1 MWLSQLRS
9 KTAFC
14 AALLLGLAVGRSAY
28 PQTVP
33 VRRAQPVN
41 QPPVARALPV
51 DQPPPS
57 PAAPVQRPVPS
68 PPNNAPANPSPPP
81 SETEAQP
88 ADRRQ
93 LDYATGLYGRKLYD
107 LAAPEFEKYLDQY
120 PEAGGRAQAL
130 FFLGECYRAL
140 NKPAAA
146 RKNFQLV
153 LDRYGDGE
161 YGGAAAYILAET
173 AFTEKNYGAALP
185 LFHRAA
191 TKVKEPAIALS
202 AHYFEARCLETL
214 DRKDEACGIYLQIV
228 GAKNPN
234 PYREDSHL
242 AAASTLL
249 SRGKKADALKQY
261 EALTNEAQKPA
272 MKAEAQVRAG
282 LIAMDLSQTEKGK
295 VDQGM
300 LDKAKALLQKAR
312 TNPEAGRFK
321 PIADVALLRLQYQT
335 GHYQEVVADYKK
347 EQQKLPDEARPEAM
361 LLAANAERQQG
372 HAKEADQIY
381 SELVAKY
388 PKREEAKDAQYQRL
402 INVYNSDPAGL
413 VDAVDQ
419 FLATSPTPERAD
431 QAKLLKAE
439 AFYQQQKYADAA
451 PLYGDLR
458 ASQLSSKLRAE
469 AAYKLGWC
477 FVQLKD
483 LPRAVEAFT
492 YFIQAFPDNPQAP
505 AALAQ
510 RAVAYQQD
518 KNYDVAIADL
528 NTILTKYPQA
538 REREAALQQ
547 KALIQGQQGNAK
559 GMSDTFRQLL
569 KEFPKS
575 AAAAQAQYYIG
586 KASLESKDYKT
597 AVTAM
602 NAARQLDQAKY
613 YDAATIR
620 IVSAYFALGDRNA
633 LTKELDAFLATKPD
647 GNVPAEILET
657 VGLDFY
663 NEKNYPAAA
672 KYLSLLSKASNAG
685 TVKPDIWF
693 YLGDADTRL
702 QKFAEAEDAYGHYLE
717 TAKDPAGKA
726 KALLALGATKVAAHK
741 PDEAQ
746 KIAEEIMG
754 LQPEGRVNAEARLL
768 AGDVQAERGN
778 YDEAGKAFMSV
789 ALLYDDPAI
798 TPRALEKAA
807 SAYQRAGK
815 SDEAGRAT
823 QQLHERYP
831 NYVGS

>member
-1 MWLSQLRS
+1 MWLSRLRS

-14 AALLLGLAVGRSAY
+14 AALLLGLAVSQPAHG
-28 PQTVP
+28 QTGP

-41 QPPVARALPV
+41 EPPVARAVPV
-51 DQPPPS
+51 DQPPPPPPS
-57 PAAPVQRPVPS
+57 QRPLPPV
-68 PPNNAPANPSPPP
+68 PNNTPGGTSPPP
-81 SETEAQP
+81 SETESEP

-93 LDYATGLYGRKLYD
+93 LDYATALYGRKLYD
-107 LAAPEFEKYLDQY
+107 LAVPEFEKYLDQY
-120 PEAGGRAQAL
+120 PDGPGRAQAQ
-130 FFLGECYRAL
+130 FFLGESYRAL
-140 NKPAAA
+140 NKPVAA
-146 RKNFQLV
+146 RKSFQAV
-153 LDRYGDGE
+153 LDRHGDSE

-191 TKVKEPAIALS
+191 TRVKEPAVALS

-214 DRKDEACGIYLQIV
+214 DRKDEACGIYLQV
-228 GAKNPN
+228 VEAKNPN
-234 PYREDSHL
+234 PYREDSRL
-242 AAASTLL
+242 AAAAILL
-249 SRGKKADALKQY
+249 SRGKRADALKQY
-261 EALTNEAQKPA
+261 EALTNEAPKPA
-272 MKAEAQVRAG
+272 LKAEAQVRAG

-295 VDQGM
+295 IDQGM
-300 LDKAKALLQKAR
+300 VDKATALLQKAR
-312 TNPEAGRFK
+312 SNAEAGRFK
-321 PIADVALLRLQYQT
+321 PIAEVALLRLQYQT
-335 GHYQEVVADYKK
+335 GHYKELVADYKK

-372 HAKEADQIY
+372 HSKEADAIY

-388 PKREEAKDAQYQRL
+388 PKREEAKEAQYQRL
-402 INVYNSDPAGL
+402 INIYNSDPAGL
-413 VDAVDQ
+413 MDAVDQ
-419 FLATSPTPERAD
+419 FLATNPTPERAD

-458 ASQLSSKLRAE
+458 ASQLSPKLRAE

-483 LPRAVEAFT
+483 LPRSVEAFT

-538 REREAALQQ
+538 HEREAALQQ
-547 KALIQGQQGNAK
+547 KALILGQQGNPK

-586 KASLESKDYKT
+586 KASLETKDYKT
-597 AVTAM
+597 AINAL
-602 NAARQLDQAKY
+602 NAARQLDKAKY

-620 IVSAYFALGDRNA
+620 IISAYFALRDRNA
-633 LTKELDAFLATKPD
+633 LTKELDAFLAAKPD
-647 GNVPAEILET
+647 GNVPAEVLET
-657 VGLDFY
+657 VGLEFY
-663 NEKNYPAAA
+663 NEKNYPAAE
-672 KYLSLLSKASNAG
+672 KYLNALSKVNNPG
-685 TVKPDIWF
+685 NVKPDIWF
-693 YLGDADTRL
+693 YLGDAETRL
-702 QKFAEAEDAYGHYLE
+702 QKFAEAEDAYAHYLQ

-726 KALLALGATKVAAHK
+726 KALLALGAAKVAAHQ

-746 KIAEEIMG
+746 KIAEQIMS

-768 AGDVQAERGN
+768 AGDVQVERGH

-815 SDEAGRAT
+815 PDEAGRAT
-823 QQLHERYP
+823 QQLHDRYP
-831 NYVGS
+831 NQAGG

>member
-1 MWLSQLRS
+1 MWLSPLRS
-9 KTAFC
+9 KAAFS
-14 AALLLGLAVGRSAY
+14 AALLVSLTVGRSGY
-28 PQTVP
+28 SQSGP

-41 QPPVARALPV
+41 EPPIARALPV
-51 DQPPPS
+51 DQPPPPS
-57 PAAPVQRPVPS
+57 PPPVQRPLPS
-68 PPNNAPANPSPPP
+68 APNNTPASASPPP
-81 SETEAQP
+81 SEAEGEP

-93 LDYATGLYGRKLYD
+93 LDYAAALYGRKLYD
-107 LAAPEFEKYLDQY
+107 LAAPEFEKYLDEY
-120 PEAGGRAQAL
+120 PEAAGRAQAQFL
-130 FFLGECYRAL
+130 LGECYRAL
-140 NKPAAA
+140 NKPVAA
-146 RKNFQLV
+146 RRNFQAV

-191 TKVKEPAIALS
+191 TKVKEPAVALS

-214 DRKDEACGIYLQIV
+214 DRKDEAGGIYLQIADAK
-228 GAKNPN
+228 GAN
-234 PYREDSHL
+234 PYREDSRL
-242 AAASTLL
+242 AAASILL

-261 EALTNEAQKPA
+261 EALANEASKPA
-272 MKAEAQVRAG
+272 LKAEAQVRAG
-282 LIAMDLSQTEKGK
+282 LIAMDLTQTDKGK

-300 LDKAKALLQKAR
+300 MDKATSLLQKAR
-312 TNPEAGRFK
+312 ANPEAGKFK

-335 GHYQEVVADYKK
+335 GRYKELLADYKK
-347 EQQKLPDEARPEAM
+347 VQAKLPDEARPEAM

-372 HAKEADQIY
+372 HAKEADAIY
-381 SELVAKY
+381 TELISKY
-388 PKREEAKDAQYQRL
+388 PRREEAKEAEYQRL
-402 INVYNSDPAGL
+402 INIYNSDPAGL
-413 VDAVDQ
+413 MDAVDQ
-419 FLATSPTPERAD
+419 FLATNPTPERAD

-439 AFYQQQKYADAA
+439 AFYQQQKYSDAA
-451 PLYGDLR
+451 PIYGDLR
-458 ASQLSSKLRAE
+458 ASQLSPKLRAE

-477 FVQLKD
+477 FIQLKD
-483 LPRAVEAFT
+483 VPRAVEAFS

-518 KNYDVAIADL
+518 KNYDVALADL

-547 KALIQGQQGNAK
+547 KALIQGQQGNNK
-559 GMSDTFRQLL
+559 GMSDTFKQLL

-586 KASLESKDYKT
+586 KAALDAKDYKT
-597 AVTAM
+597 AVYAL
-602 NAARQLDQAKY
+602 NLARQLDKAKY
-613 YDAATIR
+613 YDASTIR
-620 IVSAYFALGDRNA
+620 IISAYFAVHDRNA
-633 LTKELDAFLATKPD
+633 LTKELDAFLAAKPD
-647 GNVPAEILET
+647 GNVPAEVLET
-657 VGLDFY
+657 VGLEFY
-663 NEKNYPAAA
+663 NEKNYAVAE
-672 KYLSLLSKASNAG
+672 KYLSVLSKINNAAS
-685 TVKPDIWF
+685 VKADIWF
-693 YLGDADTRL
+693 YLGDAEMRL
-702 QKFAEAEDAYGHYLE
+702 QKFAEAEDAYGHYLQ

-726 KALLALGATKVAAHK
+726 KALLALGSTKVAAHK

-746 KIAEEIMG
+746 KIAEEIMS

-768 AGDVQAERGN
+768 AGDVQVERGN

-815 SDEAGRAT
+815 PTEAGRAT

-831 NYVGS
+831 NQAGG